1 MKYSVSIANE
11 LGLEAEEKEKVKLAG
26 LLHDIGKIGT
36 HTEILRKVGGFT
48 EEDRRQI
55 QKHPE
60 VGANI
65 ISAVEHLAPL
75 HPIILHH
82 HERFD
87 GNGYPVGL
95 RGEAIPLGARI
106 IAVADAFDA
115 MTSARPYRPAKSKE
129 LAIAEMRSES
139 GFQFD
144 PRVLDA
150 FYSSLPETG
159 SILDEL

>member
-1 MKYSVSIANE
+1 MKYSVFIANQ
-11 LGLEAEEKEKVKLAG
+11 LGLEVKEKENVKLAG

-36 HTEILRKVGGFT
+36 HTEILRKVGELT

-55 QKHPE
+55 QQHPE

-65 ISAVEHLAPL
+65 ISTVDHLAPL

-87 GNGYPVGL
+87 GTGYPGGL
-95 RGEAIPLGARI
+95 KGEAIPLGARI

-139 GFQFD
+139 GLQFD

-150 FYSSLPETG
+150 FYSSLPQTG

>member
-1 MKYSVSIANE
+1 
-11 LGLEAEEKEKVKLAG
+11 
-26 LLHDIGKIGT
+26 
-36 HTEILRKVGGFT
+36 
-48 EEDRRQI
+48 
-55 QKHPE
+55 
-60 VGANI
+60 
-65 ISAVEHLAPL
+65 
-75 HPIILHH
+75 
-82 HERFD
+82 
-87 GNGYPVGL
+87 
-95 RGEAIPLGARI
+95 LGARI

-144 PRVLDA
+144 PRILDA